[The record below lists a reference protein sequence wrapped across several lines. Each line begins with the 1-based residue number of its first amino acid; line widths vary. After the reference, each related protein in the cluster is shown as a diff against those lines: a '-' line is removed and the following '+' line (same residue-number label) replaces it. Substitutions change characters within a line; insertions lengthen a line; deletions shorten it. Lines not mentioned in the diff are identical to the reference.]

1 MKAIIEKEET
11 ILIPKT
17 GFITGNEDKVIIIKV
32 FSFPVY
38 RKVII
43 IKGGEK

>member
-11 ILIPKT
+11 ILVT
-17 GFITGNEDKVIIIKV
+17 RAGFITGNEDRIITIKV

-38 RKVII
+38 VKRVILQV
-43 IKGGEK
+43 KS